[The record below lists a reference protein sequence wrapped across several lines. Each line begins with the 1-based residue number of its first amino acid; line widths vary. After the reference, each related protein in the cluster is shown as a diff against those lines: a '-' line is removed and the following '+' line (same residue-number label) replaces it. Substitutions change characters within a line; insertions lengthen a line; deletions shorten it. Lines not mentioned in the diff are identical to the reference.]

1 MGSWG
6 CRSSPGPYGGCVG
19 VSLQAPE
26 VESRPGDYSTIRRG
40 LSIAWRAIRANEPSV
55 AVKSTGKLR
64 RAACNEPAGN
74 FRLPV
79 LVLLCF
85 AILWLLA
92 SCGGEQPATPEE
104 DTPIPEVPTKPP
116 SPTTREPLNPSPT
129 PMPTPTMGPPHAATG
144 LATHAAAQASN
155 SERDSDDGTKV
166 AVQRLFDTWNQALRE
181 DDASLFH
188 SLLTEELA
196 GSCGL
201 DELQSWLDQDEEFFA
216 KTEVTAVFLDVA
228 DPSRALAE
236 IAARQSAGRP
246 LESISFPW
254 PVALEDGEWRAGFPM
269 GFTANRCPYVASSPP
284 SGPEGREREY
294 PQIPGMDLERR
305 EGILDAVPGTRVIR
319 GNIRTSNSGSGFSS
333 GGSMSPYDNQVS
345 IYAEVETEVVAAELV
360 RLYRDGLSHPS
371 WEIIDDDSSG
381 DFGWFSWSV
390 PDGEGRLW
398 HGTLVVAP
406 LHEGWKQVWL
416 SLYSNDA
423 DDSR

>member
-1 MGSWG
+1 MGSWA

-19 VSLQAPE
+19 VLPQASE
-26 VESRPGDYSTIRRG
+26 VESRAGDYSTIRRD
-40 LSIAWRAIRANEPSV
+40 LSVAWHARRANEPSV

-64 RAACNEPAGN
+64 RAACNEPDGS

-92 SCGGEQPATPEE
+92 SCGGEQPATPE
-104 DTPIPEVPTKPP
+104 DTPIQEVPTETP
-116 SPTTREPLNPSPT
+116 SPTTTEPLNPSPT
-129 PMPTPTMGPPHAATG
+129 PMPTPTMGPPHAAIG
-144 LATHAAAQASN
+144 LATHAAAQVSN

-201 DELQSWLDQDEEFFA
+201 DELQSWLDQEEEFLA
-216 KTEVTAVFLDVA
+216 EAVVAAVFLDVA
-228 DPSRALAE
+228 DPTRAFAE
-236 IAARQSAGRP
+236 IAARQNAGRP

-269 GFTANRCPYVASSPP
+269 GFTANGCPYVASSPP

-305 EGILDAVPGTRVIR
+305 EDILDAVPGTRVIR

-333 GGSMSPYDNQVS
+333 GGSMSPYDNQVN

-360 RLYRDGLSHPS
+360 RLYRDGLNHPS
-371 WEIIDDDSSG
+371 WDIIDEGSSG
-381 DFGWFSWSV
+381 DFGWFSWTV

-398 HGTLVVAP
+398 HGSLVAAP

-423 DDSR
+423 DDSQ

>member
-1 MGSWG
+1 MGVL
-6 CRSSPGPYGGCVG
+6 P
-19 VSLQAPE
+19 QASK
-26 VESRPGDYSTIRRG
+26 VESRPGDYSTICKD
-40 LSIAWRAIRANEPSV
+40 LSVPWLARRANEPRV

-64 RAACNEPAGN
+64 RAAYNEPARN
-74 FRLPV
+74 FRIPV

-85 AILWLLA
+85 AILWLLV
-92 SCGGEQPATPEE
+92 SCGGEQPATLE
-104 DTPIPEVPTKPP
+104 DTPIPEAPTETPF
-116 SPTTREPLNPSPT
+116 PTTTDSLNSSST
-129 PMPTPTMGPPHAATG
+129 PMPTPTMGPPPAATG

-155 SERDSDDGTKV
+155 SEGDGDDGTKV

-181 DDASLFH
+181 DDAALFR

-201 DELQSWLDQDEEFFA
+201 DQLQSWLDQDEEFLA
-216 KTEVTAVFLDVA
+216 EAVVAAVFLDVT
-228 DPSRALAE
+228 DPSRAFAE
-236 IAARQSAGRP
+236 IAARQYPGRP
-246 LESISFPW
+246 LESISLPW
-254 PVALEDGEWRAGFPM
+254 PVALEDGEWKAGFPV
-269 GFTANRCPYVASSPP
+269 GFTANRCPYVASGPP

-319 GNIRTSNSGSGFSS
+319 GNIRTGNSGSGFSS
-333 GGSMSPYDNQVS
+333 GGSLSPYDNQVS
-345 IYAEVETEVVAAELV
+345 IYAEVDTEVAAAELV

-371 WEIIDDDSSG
+371 WETIDEGSSG
-381 DFGWFSWSV
+381 EFGWFSWTV

-398 HGTLVVAP
+398 HGSLVVAP

-423 DDSR
+423 DDSQ

>member
-1 MGSWG
+1 M
-6 CRSSPGPYGGCVG
+6 
-19 VSLQAPE
+19 
-26 VESRPGDYSTIRRG
+26 
-40 LSIAWRAIRANEPSV
+40 
-55 AVKSTGKLR
+55 
-64 RAACNEPAGN
+64 
-74 FRLPV
+74 
-79 LVLLCF
+79 LCF

-92 SCGGEQPATPEE
+92 SCGGEQPAPPE
-104 DTPIPEVPTKPP
+104 DSPIPEVPKETPP
-116 SPTTREPLNPSPT
+116 
-129 PMPTPTMGPPHAATG
+129 PTPTTPVDLSHTLASTPTTGLPLGATG
-144 LATHAAAQASN
+144 PATHAAARASN
-155 SERDSDDGTKV
+155 AEEDSDDETKV
-166 AVQRLFDTWNQALRE
+166 AVQQLFDTWNQALRE
-181 DDASLFH
+181 DDAALFH

-201 DELQSWLDQDEEFFA
+201 DQLQSWLDQDEEFLA
-216 KTEVTAVFLDVA
+216 EAVVAAVFLDVA
-228 DPSRALAE
+228 DPTRAFAE

-254 PVALEDGEWRAGFPM
+254 PVALEDGEWRAGFPV
-269 GFTANRCPYVASSPP
+269 GFTAKRCPYVASTPP

-333 GGSMSPYDNQVS
+333 GGSMSPYDNQVN

-371 WEIIDDDSSG
+371 WEIIDEGSSG
-381 DFGWFSWSV
+381 DFGWFSWTV

-423 DDSR
+423 DDSQ

>member
-1 MGSWG
+1 M
-6 CRSSPGPYGGCVG
+6 
-19 VSLQAPE
+19 
-26 VESRPGDYSTIRRG
+26 
-40 LSIAWRAIRANEPSV
+40 
-55 AVKSTGKLR
+55 KSTGKLR

-74 FRLPV
+74 FRLPA
-79 LVLLCF
+79 LAMLCF
-85 AILWLLA
+85 TVLWLLV
-92 SCGGEQPATPEE
+92 SCGGEQPAPPV
-104 DTPIPEVPTKPP
+104 DTPVPGVPMETP
-116 SPTTREPLNPSPT
+116 SPTTTEPLNPSPT
-129 PMPTPTMGPPHAATG
+129 PMPTPTMGLPHAATG

-181 DDASLFH
+181 DDASLLH

-201 DELQSWLDQDEEFFA
+201 DELQSWLDQDEEFLA
-216 KTEVTAVFLDVA
+216 EAVVAAVFLDVA
-228 DPSRALAE
+228 APSRAFAE
-236 IAARQSAGRP
+236 IAARQNAGRP

-254 PVALEDGEWRAGFPM
+254 PVALEDGVWRAGFLM

-294 PQIPGMDLERR
+294 PQIPGMDLELR

-333 GGSMSPYDNQVS
+333 GGSMSPYDNQVN

-371 WEIIDDDSSG
+371 WGTIDEGSSG
-381 DFGWFSWSV
+381 EFGWFSWTV

-423 DDSR
+423 DDSQ